1 MVNDNLPM
9 VIYHVIIFINF
20 TFHLLYEKNLLN
32 TKLRTIETKI
42 LMFLTTR
49 GRLLYK

>member
-20 TFHLLYEKNLLN
+20 TFHLLYEKKSL
-32 TKLRTIETKI
+32 K
-42 LMFLTTR
+42 
-49 GRLLYK
+49 YKTSNY